1 MRIQASSHIG
11 FQNTADRV
19 EWLRSLTPIDD
30 ATEFATPDWKERIN
44 PRLLRRMSPI
54 LRMSSF
60 TALEALAISEQ
71 EVEAIIV
78 GTGLGCTDD
87 TLAFL
92 TEMNSNFES
101 VLSPTA
107 FIRST
112 HNTVAGQIALLMKN
126 QGYNM
131 TMTQGSLSFER
142 SLIDAKAAM
151 LAGEFNSALVGAVDE
166 MSESVSSVLTD
177 LMVAQKTELRL
188 GQGSSF
194 FVIDKESAGVGVRDI
209 ATFNNGQSQAYVD
222 SFLEKH
228 GDVDLVLNGSTV
240 EFDQPSIAYKDFC
253 GEYFSAPGFGTFLG
267 ANILE
272 ADILPGGVTA
282 ESCSRIL
289 VCSGFG
295 NELGLILLEKR

>member
-1 MRIQASSHIG
+1 
-11 FQNTADRV
+11 
-19 EWLRSLTPIDD
+19 
-30 ATEFATPDWKERIN
+30 
-44 PRLLRRMSPI
+44 MSPI

-60 TALEALAISEQ
+60 TALEALAIAEQ

-166 MSESVSSVLTD
+166 MSESVNSVLSD
-177 LMVAQKTELRL
+177 LMIAQKTELRL

-194 FVIDKESAGVGVRDI
+194 FVMDKEPNGVMVYDI
-209 ATFNNGQSQAYVD
+209 ATFNNGQSKANVD

-253 GEYFSAPGFGTFLG
+253 GEYFSASGFGTFLG

-272 ADILPGGVTA
+272 AGILPGGARA
-282 ESCSRIL
+282 ESRSRIL

>member
-1 MRIQASSHIG
+1 MRVQASSHIG
-11 FQNTADRV
+11 FQNTTDRV
-19 EWLRSLTPIDD
+19 AWLQNLEPID
-30 ATEFATPDWKERIN
+30 ANTEFAAPDWKERIN

-60 TALEALAISEQ
+60 TALEALAVSEQ
-71 EVEAIIV
+71 QVEAIIV

-142 SLIDAKAAM
+142 SLIDSKAAM
-151 LAGEFNSALVGAVDE
+151 LAGEFSSALVGAVDE
-166 MSESVSSVLTD
+166 MSESVNSVLTD
-177 LMVAQKTELRL
+177 LMVAQRSELRL

-194 FVIDKESAGVGVRDI
+194 FVLNKESNGVMVSDI
-209 ATFNNGQSQAYVD
+209 ATFNDGQSKAQVD
-222 SFLEKH
+222 SFLEKN
-228 GDVDLVLNGSTV
+228 GDVDLVLNGSIL
-240 EFDQPSIAYKDFC
+240 EFDQPTLAYKDFC
-253 GEYFSAPGFGTFLG
+253 GEYFSASGFGAFLG
-267 ANILE
+267 ANILGSGL
-272 ADILPGGVTA
+272 LPGGMGA
-282 ESCSRIL
+282 ETISRVL

-295 NELGLILLEKR
+295 NELGLILLEKQ